1 MNGITPIDSAF
12 EIIGLCNCYQLTHYI
27 FLGTMAGAAIFSL
40 GFIFSIW
47 AVVTKG
53 TLRPFFTFLIL
64 FFTLWALFVYP
75 SAPVPTVTSAM
86 EQNGYT
92 DMTTQS
98 VLNGGTAGSISNNTG
113 SVNPTLETIS
123 NMFGSF
129 VTGAIGAI
137 DLGASNGQANYLKN
151 PMAVAKIIAIT
162 NDMVSGG
169 IKDPKVSKEVT
180 NFYKS
185 SYLPALQ
192 TLINNG
198 TYTAE
203 NIPSLWP
210 GDSRVVY
217 ADGGTAWNQVKTDL
231 QTYLDGQGGTSS
243 NGNSWTSAMFGKLA
257 SLTGQ
262 TVSAVQGNT
271 IEALLKAD
279 MQRNASAYSVQ
290 SYNGPGYY
298 HGAGVG
304 TNILKFVT
312 NMGGQAVAGVGVEA
326 FQGISASIAQ
336 GMIQMMP
343 YVQGYSLMLMF
354 SFFPFVMVMSLLERR
369 PGLLAEFAK
378 YLFWVKS
385 WSLTWAILDLA
396 SVYVVKM
403 VSALAPAQATG
414 LGMGG
419 INTAFF
425 NVATSVFMIM
435 LPILSKAM
443 IDGVFSGLG
452 FASTA
457 ANLHVDK
464 GVSVATSF
472 GSSGVKH
479 IIKGNVE
486 AAKSIR
492 PNPVGSPST

>member
-1 MNGITPIDSAF
+1 MID
-12 EIIGLCNCYQLTHYI
+12 
-27 FLGTMAGAAIFSL
+27 
-40 GFIFSIW
+40 
-47 AVVTKG
+47 K
-53 TLRPFFTFLIL
+53 
-64 FFTLWALFVYP
+64 
-75 SAPVPTVTSAM
+75 
-86 EQNGYT
+86 
-92 DMTTQS
+92 
-98 VLNGGTAGSISNNTG
+98 
-113 SVNPTLETIS
+113 
-123 NMFGSF
+123 
-129 VTGAIGAI
+129 
-137 DLGASNGQANYLKN
+137 
-151 PMAVAKIIAIT
+151 
-162 NDMVSGG
+162 
-169 IKDPKVSKEVT
+169 
-180 NFYKS
+180 
-185 SYLPALQ
+185 
-192 TLINNG
+192 G
-198 TYTAE
+198 TYTVE

-231 QTYLDGQGGTSS
+231 QTYLDGMGGTTS
-243 NGNSWTSAMFGKLA
+243 NGTSWTSAMFGKLA
-257 SLTGQ
+257 SYTNQ
-262 TVSAVQGNT
+262 TAEAIQGGA

-304 TNILKFVT
+304 DNVLKFFT
-312 NMGGQAVAGVGVEA
+312 SMGGQAVAGVGMEA

-354 SFFPFVMVMSLLERR
+354 SFFPFVMVMALLERK
-369 PGLLAEFAK
+369 PVLLAEFAK

-425 NVATSVFMIM
+425 NVATAVFMIM

-472 GSSGVKH
+472 GSSGVKSA
-479 IIKGNVE
+479 IKGSAE
-486 AAKSIR
+486 AAKAIR
-492 PNPVGSPST
+492 PNPVENLKT